1 MLRIIIRDKLI
12 ITYQVQKESTVP
24 KSRQRKKKATLS
36 TSKLPPL
43 PVLDLAKL
51 EALDALED
59 GEDPFPLTPEEA
71 KNEALRAAYETPYI
85 EKYGY
90 HHPTFEVLA
99 ALVMTSFVTG
109 PEAVPIAEIKP
120 YLRRYGERWFQSK
133 VEFHLKALVKKGALK
148 WQEGDTTCTLCNI
161 EEAV

>member
-1 MLRIIIRDKLI
+1 M
-12 ITYQVQKESTVP
+12 P
-24 KSRQRKKKATLS
+24 KSRQRKKKAVLS

-43 PVLDLAKL
+43 PVLDPAQL

-59 GEDPFPLTPEEA
+59 GEDLFPLTPEEA

-90 HHPTFEVLA
+90 HHPTFEVLE
-99 ALVMTSFVTG
+99 ALVFTSFETG
-109 PEAVPIAEIKP
+109 PEAVPIAAIKP
-120 YLRRYGERWFQSK
+120 RLRRLGERWFQSK
-133 VEFHLKALVKKGALK
+133 IEFHLKALVKKGALK
-148 WQEGDTTCTLCNI
+148 WQEGDTTCTLCKL